1 MIVDIGAE
9 FLKIMGY
16 HVLTAGNGTEALQLY
31 CEKRDEIELV
41 ILDMVMPDITGGDCF
56 DRLREMNPH
65 LKVLLSSGYSVDGQA
80 GEILNRGVQRVY
92 PEAF

>member
-1 MIVDIGAE
+1 M
-9 FLKIMGY
+9 
-16 HVLTAGNGTEALQLY
+16 
-31 CEKRDEIELV
+31 V

-80 GEILNRGVQRVY
+80 SDILNRGCNGFIQKPFKIQELSKKIR
-92 PEAF
+92 EILDSSLT